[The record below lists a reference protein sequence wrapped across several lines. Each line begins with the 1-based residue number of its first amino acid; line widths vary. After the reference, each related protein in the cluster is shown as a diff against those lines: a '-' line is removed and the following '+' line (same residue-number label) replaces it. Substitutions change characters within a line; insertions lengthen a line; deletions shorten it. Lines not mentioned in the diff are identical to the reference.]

1 MTTMMILRRC
11 VVSAFLVFFSRIRL
25 SFCISQ
31 KNTTKKR
38 DSSSSSSSS
47 NASSFSCKRT
57 KEKKKKISLARK
69 NPLVVLLIKDKE
81 EISRRRDFLFLFFF
95 EQGGKKKIHS
105 RQESFHLLQKRA
117 RALKEHRHTRA
128 HKTREREKDDAFFFF
143 SDIVVCLFCVRIICE
158 DHREREREKTF
169 YHLAS
174 DKREREQRDY
184 KREEKTLTSSCF

>member
-1 MTTMMILRRC
+1 MRRC
-11 VVSAFLVFFSRIRL
+11 VVSAFLVFFSRIRF
-25 SFCISQ
+25 FCFFSQ
-31 KNTTKKR
+31 QTRTLLHQSEKHFDKKER
-38 DSSSSSSSS
+38 IL
-47 NASSFSCKRT
+47 SSFG
-57 KEKKKKISLARK
+57 
-69 NPLVVLLIKDKE
+69 VVLLIKE

-128 HKTREREKDDAFFFF
+128 HKTRERREKDDAFFFF

-174 DKREREQRDY
+174 DKREREQRD
-184 KREEKTLTSSCF
+184 

>member
-1 MTTMMILRRC
+1 MTRTLLHQSEKHFDKKERIL
-11 VVSAFLVFFSRIRL
+11 
-25 SFCISQ
+25 
-31 KNTTKKR
+31 
-38 DSSSSSSSS
+38 
-47 NASSFSCKRT
+47 SSFG
-57 KEKKKKISLARK
+57 
-69 NPLVVLLIKDKE
+69 VVLLIKE

-128 HKTREREKDDAFFFF
+128 QNQREREKDDAFFFF

-158 DHREREREKTF
+158 VHREREREKTF

-174 DKREREQRDY
+174 DKRERENSEIR
-184 KREEKTLTSSCF
+184 KERRRH

>member
-1 MTTMMILRRC
+1 MQHR
-11 VVSAFLVFFSRIRL
+11 
-25 SFCISQ
+25 Q
-31 KNTTKKR
+31 KKANP
-38 DSSSSSSSS
+38 SSSSSSSS

-57 KEKKKKISLARK
+57 KEKKKKNLSRK
-69 NPLVVLLIKDKE
+69 KIPLGGAFNK
-81 EISRRRDFLFLFFF
+81 RRDFETTRFSFSFLLRTRR
-95 EQGGKKKIHS
+95 EKKIHS